1 MSNTSFQFLAFVKRG
16 CCPTTACPV
25 QEYLLNRTDIL
36 DWVESSNKT
45 DDSES
50 RTEVGYKLKLETK
63 DIGKKFVEVYKRTQ
77 IICEQCRN
85 QSPTRG

>member
-1 MSNTSFQFLAFVKRG
+1 MYNASFQFLQFAKRG
-16 CCPTTACPV
+16 DCPTTACPV
-25 QEYLLNRTDIL
+25 QEYLLSKNDVL

-50 RTEVGYKLKLETK
+50 RTEVGYKLKLETE
-63 DIGKKFVEVYKRTQ
+63 DIGKKFVEVYNQTQ

-85 QSPTRG
+85 QSLTRG